1 MNFLDNIPSIML
13 ILNFIWGIWNYR
25 LSKVNKITVEII
37 YPSLKIIFTD
47 YYYTIEQNLFK
58 KISTQNRDYL
68 LSTLSNL
75 QHTIKNNH
83 LHLYLDIWLLINLDK
98 VIKDLSQ
105 QKITFKTQISY
116 YKFSTSYLRQRNSI
130 RKAFGIT
137 RNNLDYRWH
146 FHLYYNKII
155 FIIEYFLKISA
166 LLLLIIYY
174 IIVFSLAIYQLFY
187 L

>member
-75 QHTIKNNH
+75 QHTI
-83 LHLYLDIWLLINLDK
+83 
-98 VIKDLSQ
+98 
-105 QKITFKTQISY
+105 
-116 YKFSTSYLRQRNSI
+116 
-130 RKAFGIT
+130 
-137 RNNLDYRWH
+137 
-146 FHLYYNKII
+146 
-155 FIIEYFLKISA
+155 
-166 LLLLIIYY
+166 
-174 IIVFSLAIYQLFY
+174 
-187 L
+187 